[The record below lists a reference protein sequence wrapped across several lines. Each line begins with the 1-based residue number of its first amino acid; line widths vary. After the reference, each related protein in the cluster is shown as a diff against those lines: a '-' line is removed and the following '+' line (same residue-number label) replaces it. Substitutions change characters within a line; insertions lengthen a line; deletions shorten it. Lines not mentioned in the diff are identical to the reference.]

1 MSKES
6 GQQYLSRDST
16 TTAAGSGNIY
26 RASHMKNANTTMLAA
41 GDALSTKSSSVKP
54 LTNLDLLCNTSMQP
68 TGGHKISTHRVGDQQ
83 QSFQGLSVRSEVR
96 PSGGKTGNDN
106 GPFNQR
112 VQQTKPA
119 TDHQANHPQTNVA
132 ANTSMVSNGN
142 FPFSQ
147 QGHTLRNPEAEASQ
161 PRISRKK
168 QVFAPSS
175 QPPQQPHLPTPTLN
189 QISPAMSF
197 ALDTIAEEAL
207 ISFSVMLRTSNK
219 HVPAS
224 SPSHA
229 GKSELAG
236 GYELPNGPSVSS
248 SKNKR
253 KRHR

>member
-1 MSKES
+1 
-6 GQQYLSRDST
+6 
-16 TTAAGSGNIY
+16 
-26 RASHMKNANTTMLAA
+26 MKNANTTMLAA

-96 PSGGKTGNDN
+96 PSGGKT
-106 GPFNQR
+106 
-112 VQQTKPA
+112 
-119 TDHQANHPQTNVA
+119 NVA

-175 QPPQQPHLPTPTLN
+175 QPPQQPHLQTPTLT